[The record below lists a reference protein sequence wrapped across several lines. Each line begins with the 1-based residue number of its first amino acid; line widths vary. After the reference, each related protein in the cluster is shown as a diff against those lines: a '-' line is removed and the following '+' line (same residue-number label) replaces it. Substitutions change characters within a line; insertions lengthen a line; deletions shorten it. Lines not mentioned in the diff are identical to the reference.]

1 MFPKINPTQT
11 RSWKELEAHF
21 AAMRHVPMRSL
32 FAEDPQRFD
41 NFHLEACGLLLDYS
55 KNRIDRQTMDLLL
68 DLAAECRVPDAIR
81 ALLTGEELN
90 ESEGRAVL
98 HTALRNRSNQPVL
111 VHGQDVM
118 PEVNRVLERMAD
130 FSNRVRSGTW
140 KGYTGKRI
148 TDVVNLGI
156 GGSDLGP
163 LMVCE
168 TLRAYWG
175 PLKLH
180 FVSNVDGTHL
190 VETLKDL
197 NPETTLFLVASKTFT
212 TQETLTNALSARSW
226 FLDQAGN
233 PDYVQHHFAAMST
246 NTKEVMAF
254 GIDPENMFPFWDWVG
269 GRYSLWSAI
278 GLSIMLAVGP
288 EHFTELLEG
297 AHSMDKHLAE
307 APPENNMPYVMALLG
322 LWYRNFFGAE
332 SLALL
337 PYDQY
342 LHRFPAY
349 LQQTDMESN
358 GKSVDRNG
366 QPIAYHTGPIVWG
379 EPGTNGQHAFY
390 QLLHQGTTLVPC
402 DFIAVVKT
410 QNPIGDHHAKLLA
423 NCFAQSEALMN
434 GKTALEARR
443 ELEAAGEDAQTISRF
458 LPYKVFE
465 GNRPSNTL
473 LIRYLD
479 PKTLGSLIAL
489 YEHKIFIQGILWNVF
504 SFDQWGVQLG
514 KQLAGAILPELTGS
528 DPASQHDSS
537 TDALINLSRTWISE
551 KVS

>member
-1 MFPKINPTQT
+1 
-11 RSWKELEAHF
+11 
-21 AAMRHVPMRSL
+21 
-32 FAEDPQRFD
+32 
-41 NFHLEACGLLLDYS
+41 
-55 KNRIDRQTMDLLL
+55 
-68 DLAAECRVPDAIR
+68 
-81 ALLTGEELN
+81 
-90 ESEGRAVL
+90 
-98 HTALRNRSNQPVL
+98 
-111 VHGQDVM
+111 
-118 PEVNRVLERMAD
+118 MAD
-130 FSNRVRSGTW
+130 FSNRVRSGSWT
-140 KGYTGKRI
+140 GYSGKPM

-168 TLRAYWG
+168 ALRPYWG
-175 PLKLH
+175 PLTMH

-190 VETLKDL
+190 VETLKRL

-212 TQETLTNALSARSW
+212 TQETITNALSARAW
-226 FLDQAGN
+226 FLEAAGSEDWVRN
-233 PDYVQHHFAAMST
+233 HFAAMST
-246 NTKEVMAF
+246 NTRAVTAF
-254 GIDPENMFPFWDWVG
+254 GIDADNMFPFWDWVG

-288 EHFTELLEG
+288 EHFTALLQG
-297 AHSMDKHLAE
+297 AHTMDQHLAE
-307 APPENNMPYVMALLG
+307 APPEQNMPYVMALLG

-332 SLALL
+332 SLAIL

-358 GKSVDRNG
+358 GKSVDRSG
-366 QPIAYHTGPIVWG
+366 QPISYPTGPIVWG

-402 DFIAVVKT
+402 DFLAVVKT
-410 QNPIGDHHAKLLA
+410 HNPIGDHHAKLLA

-473 LIRYLD
+473 LIRKLD
-479 PKTLGSLIAL
+479 PQTLGALIAL

-514 KQLAGAILPELTGS
+514 KQLAGAILPELTGPDLVQS
-528 DPASQHDSS
+528 HDSS
-537 TDALINLSRTWISE
+537 TNALVNLSRTWISE
-551 KVS
+551 KAS